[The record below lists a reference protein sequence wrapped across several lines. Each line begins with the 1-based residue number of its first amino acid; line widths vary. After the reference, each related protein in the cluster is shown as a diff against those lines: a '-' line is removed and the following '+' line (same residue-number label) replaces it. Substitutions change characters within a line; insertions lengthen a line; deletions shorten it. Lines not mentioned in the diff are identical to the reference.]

1 MLVVPTFLGFHVFPV
16 TVREVV
22 LDSAFLDS
30 LSFIVV
36 IVIIEP

>member
-1 MLVVPTFLGFHVFPV
+1 MPTFFGFHVFPV

-22 LDSAFLDS
+22 LYSTLLDS